1 MQYDFDNPPEQRGM
15 DSLKWARYAGRD
27 VLPMWVADMEFA
39 APTEVLDAL
48 RRRLDHGV
56 LGYAQPEETLNR
68 TVCAALQRDHG
79 WSVDPDWLL
88 WLPGVVPGMAACCRI
103 AGEPGDEVLTSPPI
117 YHHFLRVAQPAGRSL
132 LSVPLRRDEAGEYG
146 FDMDALRAAIGPR
159 TRLLLLCNPHNPVGR
174 VYRREELRALLELCA
189 EHDLLICSDEIHCD
203 LVLDESARH
212 LPSALVLPEYAE
224 RMITLMAA
232 SKTFNLAGMNCAFA
246 VIPDARLRRRVR
258 EVCQSVLP
266 MPNALGLVASGAA
279 YRHGVPWRSALL
291 DYLRGNRALIEAEL
305 GGVADIEL
313 LPTQATYLAWMKV
326 DGLGLDDALG
336 FFERAGVGLSG
347 GEQFGDG
354 DYLRLNFAC
363 SRSMLGEALGRMRRA
378 LDAG

>member
-1 MQYDFDNPPEQRGM
+1 MHYDFDQPPERRDT
-15 DSLKWARYAGRD
+15 DSFKWARYAGRD

-39 APTEVLDAL
+39 APPEVLNAL

-56 LGYAQPEETLNR
+56 LGYAQPGAALNEA
-68 TVCAALQRDHG
+68 VCAALQRDHG
-79 WSVDPDWLL
+79 WAVEPDWLV

-103 AGEPGDEVLTSPPI
+103 AGEAGDEVLTSPPI
-117 YHHFLRVAQPAGRSL
+117 YHHFLHIAQPAGRSL
-132 LSVPLRRDEAGEYG
+132 LSVPLRRDQSGEYG
-146 FDMDALRAAIGPR
+146 FDLDALRAAIGPR

-203 LVLDESARH
+203 LVLDQRARH
-212 LPSALVLPEYAE
+212 LPSALVLPEYAG

-232 SKTFNLAGMNCAFA
+232 SKTYNLAGMNCAFA
-246 VIPDARLRRRVR
+246 VIADARLRRRVR
-258 EVCQSVLP
+258 ETCKGVLP
-266 MPNALGLVASGAA
+266 MINALGLVASEAA
-279 YRHGVPWRSALL
+279 YRDGEPWRRALL

-305 GGVADIEL
+305 GGVAGIEL
-313 LPTQATYLAWMKV
+313 LPTEATYLAWLKV
-326 DGLGLDDALG
+326 DSLGIDDPVG

-347 GEQFGDG
+347 GAQFGDG

-363 SRSMLGEALGRMRRA
+363 SRGMLGEALGRMRRA